1 MRPIIY
7 LIIIAAAVYLIYPYI
22 EKNGGRTS
30 ESETPS
36 ETIEEVRKAPARLT
50 PAAPSA
56 PVKTALPFKSKIV
69 ISGGAPGEKHLAK
82 PGIFYVL
89 ERTSIEHET
98 GIAAVV
104 PGEEVRVLTRKGNGI
119 VKVTTGKYDFELKE
133 SQLTNDLDAAQEAER
148 KFVLTHPPARQQ

>member
-7 LIIIAAAVYLIYPYI
+7 LIIIAAAGYLIYNYYM
-22 EKNGGRTS
+22 EQNGGRTS

-133 SQLTNDLDAAQEAER
+133 TQLTNDLDAAQEAER
-148 KFVLTHPPARQQ
+148 KFVLTHPPARQ